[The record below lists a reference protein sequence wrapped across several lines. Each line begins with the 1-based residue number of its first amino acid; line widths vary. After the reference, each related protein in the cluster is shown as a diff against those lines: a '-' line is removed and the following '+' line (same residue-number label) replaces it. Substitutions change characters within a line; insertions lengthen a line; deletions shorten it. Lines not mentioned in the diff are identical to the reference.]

1 MPSLSSPGIG
11 SGLDVAG
18 IVSKL
23 MEVERQPLFNLN
35 KKEAKV
41 QAEIS
46 GYGSLKS
53 SLAAL
58 QASME
63 KLGDAGTFKATKSST
78 SDSDIFSVSSTDEA
92 VTSSY
97 DITVTRL
104 AQQHKMGST
113 EFADTATFGG
123 AADDALTLTVGE
135 NSFTLDLSTEM
146 TLSEIQAAINVDG
159 NITGVSAGLI
169 TGDSG
174 NQTLVLTSEKEGHD
188 NRVQLSFGGAIG
200 AGTFN
205 LSMLNRDEN
214 DDLLASESDLDA
226 LLIVDGATV
235 TRSSN
240 SIDDVIDGLTIDLK
254 AVGSAKA
261 TVSLDPSVA
270 TLAVG
275 NFVTNY
281 NNLKTQLSNVGST
294 VGGGVLRN
302 IESQLRNA
310 MNTPLSGLGEYAY
323 ITEFGLSTNANTGK
337 LEFDSSVMTTAME
350 DNPNSVISF
359 FSDSDSGFATK
370 LDTMLNGFVETDGII
385 DTILEGASARVRQIG
400 ISRESFENRLIGIER
415 RYQQQFAA
423 LDTLMVN
430 MNTTSEFLGRQLD
443 ALADFAVR
451 KSK

>member
-23 MEVERQPLFNLN
+23 MAVEKQPLLRLDQR
-35 KKEAKV
+35 EAKV

-53 SLAAL
+53 SLSAL

-63 KLGDAGTFKATKSST
+63 KLGDAGTFKATKSTT
-78 SDSDIFSVSSTDEA
+78 SDADIFSVSSTDEA

-104 AQQHKMGST
+104 AQQHKLGST
-113 EFADTATFGG
+113 EFADTAVFGG
-123 AADDALTLTVGE
+123 AADDVLTLMVGE

-159 NITGVSAGLI
+159 NATGVTAGLI

-174 NQTLVLTSEKEGHD
+174 NQTLVLTSGEEGYD
-188 NRVQLSFGGAIG
+188 NRIQLSYGGAIG
-200 AGTFN
+200 AGTLN
-205 LSMLNRDEN
+205 LSMLNKDEN
-214 DDLLASESDLDA
+214 DLLLASESDLNA
-226 LLIVDGATV
+226 SLSVDGATV

-240 SIDDVIDGLTIDLK
+240 SISDVIGGLTLNLK
-254 AVGSAKA
+254 AVGQAKA

-270 TLAVG
+270 TSAVS
-275 NFVTNY
+275 NFVTGY
-281 NNLKTQLSNVGST
+281 NNLKTQLSSLGST

-302 IESQLRNA
+302 IENQLRGA

-323 ITEFGLSTNANTGK
+323 LSELGLSTNSETGK
-337 LEFDSSVMTTAME
+337 MEFDASVMTTAME
-350 DNPNSVISF
+350 DYPDSVISF
-359 FSDSDSGFATK
+359 FSDSDGGFATK
-370 LDTMLNGFVETDGII
+370 FDTMLEGFVETDGII
-385 DTILEGASARVRQIG
+385 DTILDGANARVRQIG
-400 ISRESFENRLIGIER
+400 ISRESFENRLVGIER

-451 KSK
+451 KRK

>member
-23 MEVERQPLFNLN
+23 MEVERQPLLNLN
-35 KKEAKV
+35 NKEAKV

-53 SLAAL
+53 SLSAL
-58 QASME
+58 QTSTE
-63 KLGDAGTFKATKSST
+63 KLGDAGTFKATKSTS
-78 SDSDIFSVSSTDEA
+78 SDSDIFSVTSTDEA

-159 NITGVSAGLI
+159 NATGVTAGLI

-174 NQTLVLTSEKEGHD
+174 NQTLVLTSEKEGYD
-188 NRVQLSFGGAIG
+188 NRAQLSFGGAIG

-205 LSMLNRDEN
+205 LSTLNKDEN
-214 DDLLASESDLDA
+214 GDLLASESDLDA
-226 LLIVDGATV
+226 SLIVDGATV

-270 TLAVG
+270 TSAVS
-275 NFVTNY
+275 NFVTSY
-281 NNLKTQLSNVGST
+281 NNLKSQLSNLGST

-302 IESQLRNA
+302 IENQLRSA
-310 MNTPLSGLGEYAY
+310 MNTPISGLGEYDY
-323 ITEFGLSTNANTGK
+323 ISEFGISTNVDTGR

-350 DNPNSVISF
+350 DNPDSVVNF
-359 FSDSDSGFATK
+359 FSDSDAGFATK
-370 LDTMLNGFVETDGII
+370 LDTMLEGFVETDGII

-400 ISRESFENRLIGIER
+400 ISRESFENRLVGIER
-415 RYQQQFAA
+415 RYQKQFAA

-430 MNTTSEFLGRQLD
+430 MNTTSEFLDRQLD
-443 ALADFAVR
+443 ALADSAVR
-451 KSK
+451 KS